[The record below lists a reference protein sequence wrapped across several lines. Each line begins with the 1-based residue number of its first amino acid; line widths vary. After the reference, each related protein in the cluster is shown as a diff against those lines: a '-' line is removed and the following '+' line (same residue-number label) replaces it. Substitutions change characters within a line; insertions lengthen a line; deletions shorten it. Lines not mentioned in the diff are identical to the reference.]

1 MAAMHTAGSLA
12 SAIDAEVEGP
22 SELIVT
28 AVAAIDTAVQG
39 DVCFISTAA
48 FAKKW
53 VDSTSLVAV
62 ASRGVDVP
70 DHDPDKRALLW
81 VDDAELAMATVLA
94 AFAPLPDLPALG
106 VSEMASVDATAL
118 IGDGVRIAPFVSVGQ
133 GVCVGD
139 GAVLHSGVALGARS
153 RVGAGS
159 VMRAGAVLGA
169 DCVIGEECIVHANA
183 VIGADGFG
191 YRPAVDG
198 SKLIKMPH
206 IGSVVLGD
214 RVEIGACT
222 CIDRGKFATTTIG
235 DGTKIDNHVQVG
247 HNCHIGR
254 HCVIAGCSGLS
265 GSVTIG
271 DWVRIGARVG
281 ITDHRSVGDGAS
293 IGAGSGVIHDVPAG
307 AAWLGAPA
315 TEVKKALRQMA
326 ALRKL
331 PGIVARLPRGDD
343 D

>member
-1 MAAMHTAGSLA
+1 KWADSDAM
-12 SAIDAEVEGP
+12 
-22 SELIVT
+22 
-28 AVAAIDTAVQG
+28 
-39 DVCFISTAA
+39 
-48 FAKKW
+48 
-53 VDSTSLVAV
+53 VAV

-94 AFAPLPDLPALG
+94 AFAPPPDLPAIG
-106 VSEMASVDATAL
+106 VSEMASVDLTAS
-118 IGDGVRIAPFVSVGQ
+118 IGNDVRIAAFVSIGQ
-133 GVCVGD
+133 GASVGN
-139 GAVLHSGVALGARS
+139 GAVLHSGAVIGARCS
-153 RVGAGS
+153 VGAGS

-169 DCVIGEECIVHANA
+169 DCVVGNECIVHANA

-191 YRPAVDG
+191 YRSSADG
-198 SKLIKMPH
+198 SELVKMPH

-214 RVEIGACT
+214 HVEIGACT
-222 CIDRGKFATTTIG
+222 CIDRGKFASTTIG

-247 HNCHIGR
+247 HNCRIGR

-271 DWVRIGARVG
+271 DWVRIGAMVG
-281 ITDHRSVGDGAS
+281 IADHRSVGDRAS
-293 IGAGSGVIHDVPAG
+293 IGARSGVMHDVPAG

-315 TEVKKALRQMA
+315 MEAKKALRQMA
-326 ALRKL
+326 TLRKL
-331 PGIVARLPRGDD
+331 PGIVARLRWGDD